1 MNENRA
7 AGVWAAIAAAAR
19 DEAAPVALRHVCL
32 ACADAVSADD
42 AALLLAS
49 TLHTWEVAYAMNP
62 LGEELV
68 ELQTTY
74 GEGPALDAAA
84 GFDPVLVPELG
95 SAASNSRWPAYGPDA
110 VRAGAAAQFSF
121 PLRVGA
127 VRLGALELYR
137 RRPGSL
143 TSAELAD
150 ATIYADAAL
159 AIVLNTRAGSVDG
172 QRATEADFLSRGAEL
187 HQAAGMVS
195 VQLGVPVGE
204 AMVRLRAHAYR
215 HGERLRD
222 VAHAVVARRLRFE
235 RSQAGGDG
243 RAEGERT

>member
-7 AGVWAAIAAAAR
+7 TRVWSAIVAR
-19 DEAAPVALRHVCL
+19 ARAEAVPVALRHVCL
-32 ACADAVSADD
+32 ACAEAVSADD

-49 TLHTWEVAYAMNP
+49 TLHSWELACATDP

-84 GFDPVLVPELG
+84 GFDPVLVAELD
-95 SAASNSRWPAYGPDA
+95 SPAACTRWPAYAPEA
-110 VRAGAAAQFSF
+110 RRAGARAQFSV

-127 VRLGALELYR
+127 VRLGALDLYR
-137 RRPGSL
+137 RRPGPL
-143 TSAELAD
+143 TPPELAD
-150 ATIYADAAL
+150 AMIYADAAL
-159 AIVLNTRAGSVDG
+159 AIVLNTRAGGGRD
-172 QRATEADFLSRGAEL
+172 ATEEDFLARGAEL

-222 VAHAVVARRLRFE
+222 VARAVVRRQLRFE
-235 RSQAGGDG
+235 HSDAGGDG
-243 RAEGERT
+243 LSEGDR